1 MCIKNAEPLRQSDLN
16 TKGGQSTILD
26 PRTQHLISNEK
37 FILTITEKGYGKLT
51 SFYEYRST
59 NRATQGFT
67 NISINSKNGN
77 VVASLLVD
85 LRDQIMIVSNE
96 GTIMRFSVSDV
107 RITHRISAGV
117 IVFRAS
123 SDNEVINSVSVVRE
137 DEGE

>member
-26 PRTQHLISNEK
+26 TRTQHLINNEK
-37 FILTITEKGYGKLT
+37 FILTVTEKGYGKLT

-85 LRDQIMIVSNE
+85 LKDQIMI
-96 GTIMRFSVSDV
+96 GQQRGY
-107 RITHRISAGV
+107 HHALLCL
-117 IVFRAS
+117 
-123 SDNEVINSVSVVRE
+123 
-137 DEGE
+137 